1 MISDELV
8 KWHIKRFAYK
18 QKDRANLDTMWQEI
32 AELMYPAHANFIYQ
46 GTGGE
51 KRMQKVYDSA
61 AIHSNELLS
70 SGLFSLLTS
79 SASKWFE
86 IRPVNWQLYQIKAVQ
101 DYLSTISRIMYHE
114 INRPVAGFNTAMHEN
129 YLGYG
134 VFGNLT
140 TFVEELPEKQSLLF
154 QALPLYECYYS
165 QNQHGTV
172 DTLYR
177 KYTRTIEQLIRKFD
191 KENISPAVQK
201 LANDNKLDKPIECL
215 HLICPRETANM
226 LSMKAT
232 DKPFA
237 SVYIECKEKHV
248 IHEGGFDEL
257 PFMAARFYKES
268 FETYGRGPGATTLP
282 DVKMLMRVA
291 QVTIRAMQKST
302 DPPIMLPDGGFLKPF
317 RTTPGGINYYRKGR
331 VNLKND
337 IDILP
342 TGNAVLGME
351 YSDSLHRRI
360 REAFFVDQLQLTQGP
375 QMTATEVMQR
385 TEEKLRL
392 MGPLLGRIQMEL
404 LGPMI
409 IRVHNILKR
418 MGKFP
423 DPPMELN
430 EEDVKIVYTSPIARA
445 QEQVEA
451 NGLMRAF
458 SVIEPLM
465 KYDPQSNM
473 MDVFNTDEMAKGV
486 FEMFSVNSKFI
497 NDDKTIKGIRKSRA
511 DAEKAKQ
518 DAENLRA
525 MGQGAQ
531 SMAQAGATAQ
541 EAGMMPEEG
550 AGFGTLQ

>member
-1 MISDELV
+1 VISKELV
-8 KWHIKRFAYK
+8 QWHIKRYTTL
-18 QKDRANLDTMWQEI
+18 QRDRSNFDTMWQQI
-32 AELMYPAHANFIYQ
+32 AELMYPAHANFSHVP
-46 GTGGE
+46 TGGE

-79 SASKWFE
+79 SASMWYGL
-86 IRPVNWQLYQIKAVQ
+86 RPVNWQLYQIKAVQ
-101 DYLSTISRIMYHE
+101 EYLDTVSSIMYHE
-114 INRPVAGFNTAMHEN
+114 INRPIAGFNTAMHEN

-140 TFVEELPEKQSLLF
+140 TFVDEIPEKNSLLF
-154 QALPLYECYYS
+154 QSLPLYECYYV

-177 KYTRTIEQLIRKFD
+177 EYIRTVEQLVRKFG
-191 KENISPAVQK
+191 KENLSVAVNK
-201 LANDNKLDKPIECL
+201 LITDNKLDTPVKCI
-215 HLICPRETANM
+215 HLICPRETANI
-226 LSMKAT
+226 LSMKAV
-232 DKPFA
+232 DMPFA
-237 SVYIECKEKHV
+237 SVYMEVKEKHV
-248 IHEGGFDEL
+248 IRESGFPEL

-268 FETYGRGPGATTLP
+268 FETYGRGPGATALP

-302 DPPIMLPDGGFLKPF
+302 DPPLMLPDSGFLKPF

-337 IDILP
+337 IDIIP
-342 TGNAVLGME
+342 TGNAMLGLE
-351 YSDSLHRRI
+351 YSESLHKRI

-375 QMTATEVMQR
+375 QMTATEVLQR

-409 IRVHNILKR
+409 QRIHGILKR
-418 MGKFP
+418 AGKFP
-423 DPPMELN
+423 EPPMELS
-430 EEDVKIVYTSPIARA
+430 EEEVKIIYTSPIARA

-451 NGLMRAF
+451 NGLMRALGLL
-458 SVIEPLM
+458 EPLF
-465 KYDPQSNM
+465 KYKPDS
-473 MDVFNTDEMAKGV
+473 MDVINEDEIAKGV
-486 FEMFSVNSKFI
+486 FEMFSVRPTFV
-497 NDDKTIKGIRKSRA
+497 NDTDKIKGIRKDRA
-511 DAEKAKQ
+511 DAQKRKE

-525 MGQGAQ
+525 SGQGAE
-531 SMAQAGATAQ
+531 SLARAGATAQ
-541 EAGMMPEEG
+541 EAGMLPEE

>member
-1 MISDELV
+1 MISKDLV
-8 KWHIKRFAYK
+8 EWHLKRY
-18 QKDRANLDTMWQEI
+18 DNLHINRSNFNTMWQEI
-32 AELMYPAHANFIYQ
+32 AELIYPAHANFIYKA
-46 GTGGE
+46 TSGE

-61 AIHSNELLS
+61 AIHANELLS

-86 IRPVNWQLYQIKAVQ
+86 LRPVDWQLYQIKAVQ
-101 DYLSTISRIMYHE
+101 EHLDTVSRIMYHE
-114 INRPVAGFNTAMHEN
+114 INRPIAGFNTAMHEN

-134 VFGNLT
+134 AFGNLT
-140 TFVEELPEKQSLLF
+140 TFVDEIPEKNSLLF
-154 QALPLYECYYS
+154 QSLPLYECHYV

-177 KYTRTIEQLIRKFD
+177 EYTRTVEQLVRKFGKD
-191 KENISPAVQK
+191 KLSKETNK
-201 LANDNKLDKPIECL
+201 LITDNKLDTPVKCI
-215 HLICPRETANM
+215 HLICPRETANI
-226 LSMKAT
+226 LSMKAV
-232 DKPFA
+232 DMPFA
-237 SVYIECKEKHV
+237 SIYIEVKEKHV
-248 IHEGGFDEL
+248 IHEGGFPEL

-302 DPPIMLPDGGFLKPF
+302 DPPIMLPDSGFLKPF

-337 IDILP
+337 IDIIP
-342 TGNAVLGME
+342 TGNAILGLE
-351 YSDSLHRRI
+351 YSESLHQRI

-375 QMTATEVMQR
+375 QMTATEVLQR

-409 IRVHNILKR
+409 QRVHGILKR
-418 MGKFP
+418 AGKFP
-423 DPPMELN
+423 EPPMELSG
-430 EEDVKIVYTSPIARA
+430 EEIKIMYTSPIARA

-451 NGLMRAF
+451 NGIMRAF
-458 SVIEPLM
+458 GLLEPIM
-465 KYDPQSNM
+465 KYDPESNL
-473 MDVFNTDEMAKGV
+473 MDVFNTDEMAKGI
-486 FEMFSVNSKFI
+486 FEMFSVNPKYI
-497 NDDKTIKGIRKSRA
+497 NDDKKIAGVRKARA
-511 DAEKAKQ
+511 DAQRRKE

-525 MGQGAQ
+525 SGQGAD
-531 SMAQAGATAQ
+531 SLARAGATAQ
-541 EAGMMPEEG
+541 EAGMLPGE

>member
-1 MISDELV
+1 VISKELV
-8 KWHIKRFAYK
+8 QWHIKRYTTL
-18 QKDRANLDTMWQEI
+18 QRDRSNFDTMWQQI
-32 AELMYPAHANFIYQ
+32 AELMYPAHANFSHVP
-46 GTGGE
+46 TGGE

-79 SASKWFE
+79 SASMWYGL
-86 IRPVNWQLYQIKAVQ
+86 RPVNWQLYQIKAVQ
-101 DYLSTISRIMYHE
+101 EYLDTVSRIMYHE
-114 INRPVAGFNTAMHEN
+114 INRPIAGFNTAMHEN

-140 TFVEELPEKQSLLF
+140 TFVDEIPEKNSLLF
-154 QALPLYECYYS
+154 QSLPLYECYYV

-177 KYTRTIEQLIRKFD
+177 EYIRTVEQLVRKFG
-191 KENISPAVQK
+191 KENLSVAVNK
-201 LANDNKLDKPIECL
+201 LITDNKLDTPVKCI
-215 HLICPRETANM
+215 HLICPRETANI
-226 LSMKAT
+226 LSMKAV
-232 DKPFA
+232 DMPFA
-237 SVYIECKEKHV
+237 SVYMEVKEKHV
-248 IHEGGFDEL
+248 ICDSGFPEL

-268 FETYGRGPGATTLP
+268 FETYGRGPGATALP

-302 DPPIMLPDGGFLKPF
+302 DPPLMLPDSGFLKPF

-337 IDILP
+337 IDIIP
-342 TGNAVLGME
+342 TGNAMLGLE
-351 YSDSLHRRI
+351 YSESLHKRI

-375 QMTATEVMQR
+375 QMTATEVLQR

-409 IRVHNILKR
+409 QRIHGILKR
-418 MGKFP
+418 AGKFP
-423 DPPMELN
+423 EPPMELS
-430 EEDVKIVYTSPIARA
+430 EEEVKIIYTSPIARA

-451 NGLMRAF
+451 NGLMRALGLL
-458 SVIEPLM
+458 EPLF
-465 KYDPQSNM
+465 KYKPDS
-473 MDVFNTDEMAKGV
+473 MDVINEDEIAKGV
-486 FEMFSVNSKFI
+486 FEMFSVRPTFV
-497 NDDKTIKGIRKSRA
+497 NDTDKIKGIRKDRA
-511 DAEKAKQ
+511 DAQKRKE

-525 MGQGAQ
+525 SGQGAE
-531 SMAQAGATAQ
+531 SLARAGATAQ
-541 EAGMMPEEG
+541 EAGMLPEE